1 MIKTDNEY
9 RLTLER
15 IQAQSDRIRQERA
28 ACVAEGCTPEEV
40 QRLLDPVECFH
51 AQLREEA
58 DSYEKLKKGDFDELK
73 NFHGIGYI
81 LIAMRI
87 YQGLSQ
93 RELAEKLGVHESQ
106 VSRDERNEY
115 RGITVERANRILEAL
130 GAELRTNIV
139 TTPRSTT
146 NLSRMDSV
154 LVGN

>member
-15 IQAQSDRIRQERA
+15 IEAQAERNRQERA

-58 DSYEKLKKGDFDELK
+58 NSYEKLKKGDFDELK

-81 LIAMRI
+81 LIAMRV

>member
-15 IQAQSDRIRQERA
+15 IEAQAERMRQERA

-139 TTPRSTT
+139 MTPRSTT
-146 NLSRMDSV
+146 NLSRMVSV